1 MEQYSEK
8 TLDLKIQAFIA
19 RKTEQ
24 YPELMQT
31 KKVKRASLYKHLSS
45 APVISSMRALK
56 PQLLG

>member
-1 MEQYSEK
+1 MENYSEK

-24 YPELMQT
+24 YPELM
-31 KKVKRASLYKHLSS
+31 KSKNVKRVSLHAHFSS
-45 APVISSMRALK
+45 MPVITSMRALK

>member
-1 MEQYSEK
+1 MENYSEK

-24 YPELMQT
+24 YPELMKSKNVQH
-31 KKVKRASLYKHLSS
+31 VSLHEHFSS
-45 APVISSMRALK
+45 MPVITSMRALK